1 VAAQEQQDE
10 RVVGFRDARLAG
22 DRRRPD
28 RRRELAVGACRVA
41 PVLVDEPT
49 LGGPDEPRGGPFR
62 DAVPW
67 PMIGRGDERLLDR
80 VLGRVEVA
88 CPSGDDAKDLRRKVA
103 QQVLDRRFGAQIG

>member
-1 VAAQEQQDE
+1 M
-10 RVVGFRDARLAG
+10 
-22 DRRRPD
+22 
-28 RRRELAVGACRVA
+28 
-41 PVLVDEPT
+41 LVDEPA
-49 LGGPDEPRGGPFR
+49 LCRPDEPRGGAFR

-67 PMIGRGDERLLDR
+67 PVVDRGDERLLDR